1 MSRKKVM
8 STLALSTILSFN
20 IANPTFSNAS
30 NVGEEIDC
38 SDEIIIQP
46 RTQHL
51 GQSISIGGPTYQH
64 PIYTS
69 KVEPYYKLYFKND
82 TSNNVEMYLMLGTNV
97 KRNVVIRPGQSKSL
111 YGDFRATNSNFNGQT
126 YTYRVT
132 NHSGNPLKGHV
143 GFRTESVVIRD

>member
-1 MSRKKVM
+1 MSRKKIM
-8 STLALSTILSFN
+8 STLALSTILTLN
-20 IANPTFSNAS
+20 IANPTFSNPLEKNDS
-30 NVGEEIDC
+30 
-38 SDEIIIQP
+38 SDEVIIQP

-51 GQSISIGGPTYQH
+51 GQAISVGGPTYQY

-69 KVEPYYKLYFKND
+69 RAEPYYKLYFKNE
-82 TSNNVEMYLMLGTNV
+82 TSNKVEMYLMLGSNV
-97 KRNVVIRPGQSKSL
+97 KRNVIIKPGQSKSL

-132 NHSGNPLKGHV
+132 NHSGNPLKGYV